1 MVNTGHTLGCSC
13 SFSPGCVILWDLS
26 FEVPVKTL
34 EVQSLGTGPFGTEL
48 MGVGFLAVEEEL
60 RMWEKERQD

>member
-1 MVNTGHTLGCSC
+1 M
-13 SFSPGCVILWDLS
+13 ILWDLS